1 MAADGHTFL
10 DQDLDP
16 DQHKVLDPMALVDV
30 MPTLFELCDLAP
42 PAGYQGRS
50 LMEHMQRGRPPEG
63 RPVYAGSTFY
73 YEPAEAVLAGGY
85 KLIREMVSGRVQ
97 LYDLGR
103 DPAEQD
109 NVAAEHPDVCER
121 LAQDLDAWR
130 RQQRTR
136 TEPED
141 EEGRR
146 EHLERLRTLGYL

>member
-1 MAADGHTFL
+1 
-10 DQDLDP
+10 
-16 DQHKVLDPMALVDV
+16 

-73 YEPAEAVLAGGY
+73 YEPAEAVFAGGY

-109 NVAAEHPDVCER
+109 NVAAEQPEVCER
-121 LAQDLDAWR
+121 LTQLLDAWGT
-130 RQQRTR
+130 RQRPQA
-136 TEPED
+136 EPED
-141 EEGRR
+141 EEERR